1 MMKKNRMLETDIASL
16 QARLRQAEETL
27 RAIQEGDVDA
37 VIVQGTRGDQ
47 IYSLSNTINSQILEN
62 MSDAFLALDAQW
74 RFTYIN
80 AQAEKLYRR
89 TREELS
95 GKIIWEAFPELQG
108 TRFFEALYTAMETQQ
123 PVWLEEY
130 SPAQTHWLEIRIHSS
145 KYGLAV
151 YYTDITERKQAEQR
165 KDELISMI
173 SHELKTPVTGIKGF
187 TQVLYSR
194 FKKRDDEETL
204 HFLSRMDAQI
214 NKLTRL
220 INDLLDISKMNVGK
234 LRFAEEVFDLDTL
247 IQETV
252 ENLQAVTPTYTLRI
266 ERRARAQVFG
276 DRDRIGQVL
285 LNLLTN
291 ALKYSPEAEVVRIH
305 AFCEGDHAV
314 VSVQDFGIGIAEA
327 HHQKIFE
334 RFYQVTDP
342 VEKTYPGLGIG
353 LYLSNEIISRHS
365 GRMWVESQRGK
376 GATFSFSLPLYRK

>member
-1 MMKKNRMLETDIASL
+1 MPFVGAAREQAVLSVVHDLNGGTDSCA
-16 QARLRQAEETL
+16 
-27 RAIQEGDVDA
+27 
-37 VIVQGTRGDQ
+37 
-47 IYSLSNTINSQILEN
+47 
-62 MSDAFLALDAQW
+62 
-74 RFTYIN
+74 
-80 AQAEKLYRR
+80 
-89 TREELS
+89 
-95 GKIIWEAFPELQG
+95 
-108 TRFFEALYTAMETQQ
+108 
-123 PVWLEEY
+123 
-130 SPAQTHWLEIRIHSS
+130 
-145 KYGLAV
+145 
-151 YYTDITERKQAEQR
+151 ERKQAEQR

>member
-130 SPAQTHWLEIRIHSS
+130 SPAQTQWLEIRIHPS

-234 LRFAEEVFDLDTL
+234 LRFAEEVFDLDGL